1 MTITN
6 SHSTCNFE
14 FSWYTPFFFKGLAP
28 TSLLT
33 SCYFDQSLLIYIIDD
48 ALEAS
53 DHLAEEREA
62 LLSREKVEWNHTE
75 GPLFRCKKQRGADV

>member
-6 SHSTCNFE
+6 GHSTCNFE

-48 ALEAS
+48 ALETS
-53 DHLAEEREA
+53 DHLAEERDA
-62 LLSREKVEWNHTE
+62 LALT
-75 GPLFRCKKQRGADV
+75 